1 MFIKIDLLYC
11 FTHIKPIHSVRSGA
25 TGMALRLQL
34 PTLFTAATKR
44 VLLWRINANIYYQVG
59 RPRTVNRRLCCSEP
73 LLQVLTLSQARC
85 VLAEVWSS
93 TWPTR
98 DLRAAFCLMRWQL
111 LAQCDNI
118 GIVLSVLWTCLTVWC
133 REMDVSDV
141 ETLLVVAQLHELIR
155 APARA
160 MRCYTDALAL
170 RSSDI
175 DIWLRL
181 VRRKPTLSLSL
192 SEY

>member
-1 MFIKIDLLYC
+1 
-11 FTHIKPIHSVRSGA
+11 
-25 TGMALRLQL
+25 
-34 PTLFTAATKR
+34 
-44 VLLWRINANIYYQVG
+44 
-59 RPRTVNRRLCCSEP
+59 
-73 LLQVLTLSQARC
+73 
-85 VLAEVWSS
+85 
-93 TWPTR
+93 
-98 DLRAAFCLMRWQL
+98 MRWQL

-118 GIVLSVLWTCLTVWC
+118 GIVLSVLWNCLIAR

-141 ETLLVVAQLHELIR
+141 ETLLVVAQLYELIH

-181 VRRKPTLSLSL
+181 VRRTLSLNIRCILQFDRSAAGDL
-192 SEY
+192 LMYFLRSTRYRYKDIDRSEAIVRFYDALAK